1 MYHVHIHVCIYFVSC
16 VVFVDFLIKSSFQ
29 KIFSDHK
36 NVTCI
41 CMHAFQSILCNAF
54 LCNGLCYITCRLC
67 TWGSSVVTIMLPCHL
82 GSILYCF
89 ILSSYYELLL
99 YVLSFESM
107 VRPLQNRPAAPEYSN
122 RSFSNRR
129 VISAIS
135 VNDRDPDS
143 V

>member
-16 VVFVDFLIKSSFQ
+16 VVFVDFRIKSSFQ

-41 CMHAFQSILCNAF
+41 CMHAFLHF
-54 LCNGLCYITCRLC
+54 C